1 MASLMP
7 KVTLGTVLKLLF
19 ASLVVGAAMAW
30 LEVTPD
36 DFWNWTVRAAGS
48 FAENLAG
55 RVNTAIKYVLL
66 GAVIVV
72 PIWLLSY
79 AFKALRGRG

>member
-1 MASLMP
+1 MP

-30 LEVTPD
+30 LQVTPD
-36 DFWNWTVRAAGS
+36 DVWNWTVRAAGS
-48 FAENLAG
+48 FTENVATRL
-55 RVNTAIKYVLL
+55 NTAVKYVLL

-79 AFKALRGRG
+79 AFKALRGRS